1 MTSFPCTHVRLPVH
15 AEVST
20 AATSN
25 NDRTKID
32 YDKVVLVT
40 ILKVMKKAV
49 EIIKTYSYR
58 YLDDNKIK
66 QFPPGIF
73 SNLSE
78 LRNL

>member
-1 MTSFPCTHVRLPVH
+1 MYGYQYMQ
-15 AEVST
+15 EVST

-32 YDKVVLVT
+32 KDKVVLVT

-58 YLDDNKIK
+58 YLDDNKME
-66 QFPPGIF
+66 QLPPGIF